1 MPWPLPTITTRRPHR
16 TNSSCCRGCLGR
28 AATWMQKASRS
39 PCSLHTGQPCRVARR
54 RADALWCSRHIPPG
68 GGLGERGWGG
78 KACAALLRRNSFD
91 GGGPQDPAATSPTE
105 TRRHLAPAFAPSI
118 SWMQA
123 RPATWTASSTPLP
136 SSWSCWRV
144 VKLQVSPL
152 PWPELGLQR
161 HESLM
166 ASASSARTAMDART
180 SG

>member
-1 MPWPLPTITTRRPHR
+1 MFALVLFFFVFYFFVKPYILCVVGLIT
-16 TNSSCCRGCLGR
+16 
-28 AATWMQKASRS
+28 
-39 PCSLHTGQPCRVARR
+39 
-54 RADALWCSRHIPPG
+54 LWCSRHIPPG

-161 HESLM
+161 HEGTK
-166 ASASSARTAMDART
+166 ASWRAPPPLDPR
-180 SG
+180 